1 MTTCDRIT
9 VNVNDVFDHLSRG
22 NYDVT
27 RVPEGLNI
35 PSELPSRVLY
45 VMLAARD
52 LRPDTLY
59 ENLHGRSPYLL
70 DACTRSRTIN
80 AHLNM
85 DDQLAAAAATLP
97 GVRAAVE
104 KDTLDDVLRAL
115 APAVHADI
123 LAAVTALTGT
133 SVTSIDDI
141 ALHGDLRY

>member
-9 VNVNDVFDHLSRG
+9 VNVNDVFDHLGRG

-27 RVPEGLNI
+27 RVPEGLGI
-35 PSELPSRVLY
+35 PSELPSMVLFG
-45 VMLAARD
+45 MLAAQD

-59 ENLHGRSPYLL
+59 ENLHDRSPYPL
-70 DACTRSRTIN
+70 DASTRSRTIN

-85 DDQLAAAAATLP
+85 VGQIAADAATLP
-97 GVRAAVE
+97 GVRDEVE
-104 KDTLDDVLRAL
+104 KITLDAVLRAL

-123 LAAVTALTGT
+123 LAAVTTLTGA

-141 ALHGDLRY
+141 VLHGDLRY